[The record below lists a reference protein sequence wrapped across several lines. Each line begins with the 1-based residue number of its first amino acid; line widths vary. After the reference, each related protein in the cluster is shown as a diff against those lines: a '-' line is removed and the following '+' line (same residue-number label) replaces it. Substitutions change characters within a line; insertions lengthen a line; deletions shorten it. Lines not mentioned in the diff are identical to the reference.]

1 MEVIYITHE
10 QAIETHKKTIEYSG
24 GGDMSILNIGYL
36 DSVLEHIQN
45 DDYYPLTSQYEGE
58 CDLHILY
65 HLHVVF

>member
-24 GGDMSILNIGYL
+24 GGDMSILNTGYL

-45 DDYYPLTSQYEGE
+45 DDYYPT
-58 CDLHILY
+58 
-65 HLHVVF
+65 F